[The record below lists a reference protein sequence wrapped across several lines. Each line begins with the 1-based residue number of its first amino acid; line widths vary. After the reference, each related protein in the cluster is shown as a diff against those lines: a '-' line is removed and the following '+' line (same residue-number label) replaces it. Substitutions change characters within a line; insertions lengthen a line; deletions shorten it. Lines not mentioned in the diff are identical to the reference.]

1 MNDSNVN
8 DPDENDPDM
17 PNVKETVLD
26 EKTMK
31 ELKGFDEEV
40 PKWDIALAALATEE
54 AGIMGQGLMVKDFHR
69 LAEEH
74 TIRFDDIMV
83 TMFEL
88 VIQGEWKYQDI
99 DGAERL
105 ITRDEVNKLYVG
117 DRLAEADVMQYLG
130 LWSPAN

>member
-1 MNDSNVN
+1 MNDKTVN
-8 DPDENDPDM
+8 DPSET
-17 PNVKETVLD
+17 NVKEKILD
-26 EKTMK
+26 EKTME

-88 VIQGEWKYQDI
+88 VIQGEWKYQDV
-99 DGAERL
+99 DGAERS
-105 ITRDEVNKLYVG
+105 ISRDEVDNLYVG
-117 DRLAEADVMQYLG
+117 GRLAEADVMQYLG
-130 LWSPAN
+130 LWSPR

>member
-1 MNDSNVN
+1 MNDKTVN
-8 DPDENDPDM
+8 DPSET
-17 PNVKETVLD
+17 NVKEKILD
-26 EKTMK
+26 EKTME

-88 VIQGEWKYQDI
+88 VIQGEWKYQDV
-99 DGAERL
+99 DGAERT
-105 ITRDEVNKLYVG
+105 ITRDEVDNLYVG
-117 DRLAEADVMQYLG
+117 GRLAEADVMQYLG
-130 LWSPAN
+130 LWSPR